1 MKARTIITVCVAL
14 LRPHEQE
21 NDSWI
26 PLAIESDSVVPQR
39 SQSYFRLIE
48 FFLTVVLGRIE
59 RN

>member
-26 PLAIESDSVVPQR
+26 PLAIESDSVVLNAR
-39 SQSYFRLIE
+39 KVTS
-48 FFLTVVLGRIE
+48 G
-59 RN
+59 